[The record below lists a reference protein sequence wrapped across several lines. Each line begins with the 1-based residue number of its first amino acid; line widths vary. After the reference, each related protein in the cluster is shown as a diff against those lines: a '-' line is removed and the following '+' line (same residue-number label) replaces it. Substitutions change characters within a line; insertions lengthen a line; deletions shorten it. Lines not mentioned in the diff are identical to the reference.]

1 MDNPVNEALTIE
13 TQQPTA
19 VFVHGAFADASSW
32 ARVLE
37 RVREVGIPA
46 EAIPNPLRGL
56 TFDGE
61 YVASVLGQI
70 EGPIVLVGH
79 SYGGA
84 VMTYAS
90 SNAPNVGALVYVA
103 SFGLDH
109 GVSANES
116 VAGYAPPQLASSVEV
131 RTFPNGGEPGVEA
144 LIQKEKFHAA
154 FCADVPAE
162 EAAVYG
168 ISQRPIAV
176 NALDEPLAVQPG
188 WKTIPSWFVIAGED
202 HSINPDSQ
210 RAAAAR
216 MGATAIEIA
225 GGSHSIALSQP
236 ARVAEVVLD
245 AAAAVARRHAASAG
259 VS

>member
-1 MDNPVNEALTIE
+1 MTSESQV
-13 TQQPTA
+13 PT
-19 VFVHGAFADASSW
+19 VILVHGAFADASSW

-37 RVREVGIPA
+37 RLRDAGVAA

-61 YVASVLGQI
+61 YVASVLGQL

-90 SNAPNVGALVYVA
+90 SKAANVRALVYVA

-109 GVSANES
+109 GVSANQS
-116 VAGYAPPQLASSVEV
+116 VADYPPPELASSVEV
-131 RTFPNGGEPGVEA
+131 RTFPDGDEQALEA
-144 LIQKEKFHAA
+144 LIQRDRFHSA

-162 EAAVYG
+162 DAAVYG
-168 ISQRPIAV
+168 AGQRPVAV

-188 WKTIPSWFVIAGED
+188 WKAIPSWFVIAGAD

-216 MGATAIEIA
+216 MGATTVEIE
-225 GGSHSIALSQP
+225 GGSHSIALSQS
-236 ARVAEVVLD
+236 ARVAGVVLD
-245 AAAAVARRHAASAG
+245 AAAAVAGQGAAAG

>member
-1 MDNPVNEALTIE
+1 MTTERKS
-13 TQQPTA
+13 PT
-19 VFVHGAFADASSW
+19 VILVHGAFADASSW

-37 RVREVGIPA
+37 RLRGAGIAA

-61 YVASVLGQI
+61 YVASVVGQF
-70 EGPIVLVGH
+70 EGPVVLVGH

-90 SNAPNVGALVYVA
+90 SKAANVRALVYVA
-103 SFGLDH
+103 SFGLDE

-116 VAGYAPPQLASSVEV
+116 VADYPPPELASSVEV
-131 RTFPNGGEPGVEA
+131 RTFPNGAEPGLEA
-144 LIQKEKFHAA
+144 LIQRDRFHSA

-162 EAAVYG
+162 EAAIYG
-168 ISQRPIAV
+168 AGQRPVAV
-176 NALDEPLAVQPG
+176 NALDEPLAVAPG
-188 WKTIPSWFVIAGED
+188 WRTIPSWFVIAGAD
-202 HSINPDSQ
+202 HSIDPDSQ

-216 MGATAIEIA
+216 MGATAVEIE

-236 ARVAEVVLD
+236 ERVAGVVID
-245 AAAAVARRHAASAG
+245 AVAAIAGQGAAAVGAA
-259 VS
+259 

>member
-1 MDNPVNEALTIE
+1 MMPESRNPTVVL
-13 TQQPTA
+13 
-19 VFVHGAFADASSW
+19 VHGAFADASSW

-37 RVREVGIPA
+37 RLQHAGIAA

-61 YVASVLGQI
+61 YVAGVLGQLD
-70 EGPIVLVGH
+70 GPIVLVGH

-90 SNAPNVGALVYVA
+90 SKSPNVAALVYVA
-103 SFGLDH
+103 SFGLDR
-109 GVSANES
+109 GVSANQS
-116 VAGYAPPQLASSVEV
+116 VADYPPPELASSIEV
-131 RTFPNGGEPGVEA
+131 RTFPSGEERRLEA
-144 LIQKEKFHAA
+144 LIQSDRFHSA
-154 FCADVPAE
+154 FCADVPAN

-168 ISQRPIAV
+168 ASQRPVAAD
-176 NALDEPLAVQPG
+176 ALDEPLAVQPG
-188 WKTIPSWFVIAGED
+188 WRTIPTWFVIAAAD

-216 MGATAIEIA
+216 MEATTIEID

-236 ARVAEVVLD
+236 DRVTAVVID
-245 AAAAVARRHAASAG
+245 AVNTVAGQGAAVG

>member
-1 MDNPVNEALTIE
+1 MTTES
-13 TQQPTA
+13 QSPT
-19 VFVHGAFADASSW
+19 VILVHGAFADASSW
-32 ARVLE
+32 APVL
-37 RVREVGIPA
+37 VRLGQEGITA

-61 YVASVLGQI
+61 YVASVLGQL

-90 SNAPNVGALVYVA
+90 SKASNVRGLVYVA
-103 SFGLDH
+103 SFGLDE
-109 GVSANES
+109 GMSANQS
-116 VAGYAPPQLASSVEV
+116 VADYPPPELASSVEV
-131 RTFPNGGEPGVEA
+131 RTFPSGDKPGLEA
-144 LIQKEKFHAA
+144 LIQKRKFHSA

-168 ISQRPIAV
+168 ASQRPVAV
-176 NALDEPLAVQPG
+176 DALDEPLAVEPG
-188 WKTIPSWFVIAGED
+188 WRRIPSWFVVAGAD
-202 HSINPDSQ
+202 HAINPDSQ

-216 MGATAIEIA
+216 MGAATVEIE
-225 GGSHSIALSQP
+225 GGSHSIALSQS
-236 ARVAEVVLD
+236 ARVAGVVLE
-245 AAAAVARRHAASAG
+245 AASAVTGRDAALAG

>member
-1 MDNPVNEALTIE
+1 MSIE
-13 TQQPTA
+13 SQSPT
-19 VFVHGAFADASSW
+19 VILVHGAFADGSSW

-37 RVREVGIPA
+37 RVRDAGIAA

-61 YVASVLGQI
+61 YVASVLGQL

-90 SNAPNVGALVYVA
+90 SKAPNVRALVYVA

-109 GVSANES
+109 GASANQS
-116 VAGYAPPQLASSVEV
+116 VADYPPPELASSVEV
-131 RTFPNGGEPGVEA
+131 RTFPNGDEPGLEA
-144 LIQKEKFHAA
+144 LIQRGRFHSA

-168 ISQRPIAV
+168 ASQRPVAV
-176 NALDEPLAVQPG
+176 GALDEPLAVQPG
-188 WKTIPSWFVIAGED
+188 WTTIPSWFVVAGAD
-202 HSINPDSQ
+202 HSINPGSQ

-216 MGATAIEIA
+216 MGATMVEIE

-236 ARVAEVVLD
+236 ARVAGVVID
-245 AAAAVARRHAASAG
+245 AAAAVAGRGAAAVG

>member
-1 MDNPVNEALTIE
+1 VTPES
-13 TQQPTA
+13 QSPT
-19 VFVHGAFADASSW
+19 VILVHGAFADASSW

-37 RVREVGIPA
+37 RLRDAGIAA

-61 YVASVLGQI
+61 YVASVLGQL

-84 VMTYAS
+84 VMTYGS
-90 SNAPNVGALVYVA
+90 SKAPNVRALVYVA
-103 SFGLDH
+103 SFGLDQ
-109 GVSANES
+109 GASANQS
-116 VAGYAPPQLASSVEV
+116 VADYPPPELASSVEV
-131 RTFPNGGEPGVEA
+131 RTFPNGDEPGLEA
-144 LIQKEKFHAA
+144 LIQRDRFHSA
-154 FCADVPAE
+154 FCGDVSAE

-168 ISQRPIAV
+168 ASQRPVAV
-176 NALDEPLAVQPG
+176 IALDEPLAVQPG
-188 WKTIPSWFVIAGED
+188 WKTIPSWFVIAGAD

-216 MGATAIEIA
+216 MGATTVEIE

-236 ARVAEVVLD
+236 ARVAGVVTD
-245 AAAAVARRHAASAG
+245 AAAAVAGQGAAAVG

>member
-1 MDNPVNEALTIE
+1 MTTDSQNPTVIL
-13 TQQPTA
+13 
-19 VFVHGAFADASSW
+19 VHGAFADASSW

-37 RVREVGIPA
+37 RVRDAGIAA

-61 YVASVLGQI
+61 YVASVLG
-70 EGPIVLVGH
+70 
-79 SYGGA
+79 A

-90 SNAPNVGALVYVA
+90 SKAPNVVALVYVA
-103 SFGLDH
+103 SFGLDQ
-109 GVSANES
+109 GVSANKS
-116 VAGYAPPQLASSVEV
+116 VADYPPPELASSVEV
-131 RTFPNGGEPGVEA
+131 RTFPNGDEPGLEA
-144 LIQKEKFHAA
+144 LIQRDRFHSA

-168 ISQRPIAV
+168 ASQRPVAV
-176 NALDEPLAVQPG
+176 DALDEPLAVQPG
-188 WKTIPSWFVIAGED
+188 WKTIPSWFVVAGAD

-216 MGATAIEIA
+216 MGATTVEIE
-225 GGSHSIALSQP
+225 GGSHSIALSQS
-236 ARVAEVVLD
+236 ARVAGVVMD
-245 AAAAVARRHAASAG
+245 AVDAVAGQGAAAVG